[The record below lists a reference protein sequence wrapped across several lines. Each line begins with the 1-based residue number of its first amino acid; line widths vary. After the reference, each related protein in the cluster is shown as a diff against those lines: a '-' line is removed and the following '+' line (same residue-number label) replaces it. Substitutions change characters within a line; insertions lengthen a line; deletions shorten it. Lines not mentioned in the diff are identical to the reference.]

1 MNRKHLCAAAA
12 LSAALI
18 TGTTGCSAKATAGA
32 TTPSSAAAATPGVTR
47 TTITLGALTDLSGP
61 AASLGKPALQ
71 AEQIYLDDV
80 NAAGGVCGRQVE
92 VLAQDNG
99 YDVQKAVTE
108 YTGMQPKIALMS
120 QLIGSPETDAL
131 LDGIE
136 RDKLPTLP
144 SGPASALLNHP
155 HIQVVGATYDIN
167 MVNGMDFLVKA
178 AALKSGDKVGMVF
191 QPGEYGNDVE
201 AGAKFVAAKYGVSLV
216 EQQVSPTATDL
227 TAQVTALK
235 AAKVKAIVF
244 AGTPPQTASLVGVA
258 AAGGLRVPVLAS
270 GPGYVSQLL
279 ATPAAPALEKML
291 YVTSGT
297 PALSST
303 DPAITRLVKEY
314 TAKYPA
320 DQLGVAVQVGAYSA
334 DISVAALKAS
344 CDDLTRDGITKG
356 LRSLTAFDD
365 GIVGPEDFS
374 DPAKASDT
382 RTYILQ
388 PAAGVPGGLK
398 TVQDAATSP
407 LVAQYLAAK

>member
-18 TGTTGCSAKATAGA
+18 VATTGCSTKATAGTA
-32 TTPSSAAAATPGVTR
+32 GPAAAATPGVTR
-47 TTITLGALTDLSGP
+47 STITLGALTDLSGP

-80 NAAGGVCGRQVE
+80 NAAGGVCGRQVK
-92 VLAQDNG
+92 VLAQDNS

-120 QLIGSPETDAL
+120 QLLGSPETDAL
-131 LDGIE
+131 LDSIE

-144 SGPASALLNHP
+144 AGPSSALLNHP
-155 HIQVVGATYDIN
+155 HIQVVGATYDIG
-167 MVNGMDFLVKA
+167 MVNGMDFLVKTA
-178 AALKSGDKVGMVF
+178 GLKSGDKVGLVF
-191 QPGEYGNDVE
+191 QPGEYGGDVE
-201 AGAKFVAAKYGVSLV
+201 AGAKFVAAKYGVTLV

-258 AAGGLRVPVLAS
+258 AAAGLQVPVMAS
-270 GPGYVSQLL
+270 GPAYVSQLL

-291 YVTSGT
+291 LIASQA
-297 PALSST
+297 PALNNT
-303 DPAITRLVKEY
+303 DPATTRLVKEY

-320 DQLGVAVQVGAYSA
+320 DQLSVAVQVGAYSA
-334 DISVAALKAS
+334 DVSVAALKAS

-382 RTYILQ
+382 RTSILR

-398 TVQDAATSP
+398 TVQGATTSP
-407 LVAQYLAAK
+407 LVAPYLASK